1 MCHYGGIVGNS
12 KDPPVHHLFKR
23 SRARFGHDN
32 PGGEAELDCSYQI
45 RVKVAMLDMAKQIFK
60 DRLTETELEKVL
72 F

>member
-12 KDPPVHHLFKR
+12 KDPPVHHSFKR
-23 SRARFGHDN
+23 SRARFGLDN

-45 RVKVAMLDMAKQIFK
+45 RVKVAMLDTAKQIH
-60 DRLTETELEKVL
+60 RTTETELEKVL